1 MSEQIIPQA
10 SPPTT
15 AAPPRMSWLRRRVL
29 MPLLGLLQQ
38 GLSPTQLA
46 LTVAL
51 GVVFGLIP
59 VLGVTT
65 LFSTFAAVRLRLNV
79 AALLLISH
87 LMSPL
92 QLLLLIP
99 LLQLGARV
107 IGDGTDTELTL
118 TQLQHLLTTD
128 WMEAA
133 RLLWRATLGGFL
145 LWLLGSVV
153 LVPSLFY
160 GLRPVFDRI
169 ARQKAK

>member
-1 MSEQIIPQA
+1 M
-10 SPPTT
+10 
-15 AAPPRMSWLRRRVL
+15 RRRVL
-29 MPLLGLLQQ
+29 NPLLGVLRQ

-51 GVVFGLIP
+51 GVAFGLIP

-107 IGDGTDTELTL
+107 VGDGTDTELTL
-118 TQLQHLLTTD
+118 TQLQYLLSTD

-133 RLLWRATLGGFL
+133 QLLWRATLGGFL
-145 LWLLGSVV
+145 LWLLGSLV
-153 LVPSLFY
+153 LVPGLFY
-160 GLRPVFDRI
+160 GLRPVFDRM
-169 ARQKAK
+169 ARRQAK

>member
-1 MSEQIIPQA
+1 VVQ
-10 SPPTT
+10 
-15 AAPPRMSWLRRRVL
+15 
-29 MPLLGLLQQ
+29 PLLSLLQQ

-51 GVVFGLIP
+51 GVAFGLIP

-65 LFSTFAAVRLRLNV
+65 LLSTYAAVRLRLNA

-87 LMSPL
+87 LMSPF

-99 LLQLGARV
+99 LLQIGARLV
-107 IGDGTDTELTL
+107 GDETDTQLTL
-118 TQLQHLLTTD
+118 QQLQHLFSTD

-153 LVPSLFY
+153 VVPCLFY
-160 GLRPVFDRI
+160 GLRPVFNRI
-169 ARQKAK
+169 ARRKAK